1 MGYSV
6 RVTVVKTVL
15 IDPAGAVE
23 LFRVSITDLEVD
35 ALSLTSWAAAK
46 APESRRG
53 VRKYIV

>member
-1 MGYSV
+1 V

-23 LFRVSITDLEVD
+23 VFRVSITDLEVD